1 MLKEIRIGVSLVI
14 ITAVISGLANFYNK
28 FAMKILAVD
37 SFQYT
42 TLKNAIVALII
53 SAIVLTPW
61 ILPKLKKL
69 TKKDWLNLAII
80 GLVGGSVPF
89 LLFFKGLSLTS
100 SVSASFIHKTLFFWV
115 AILAWPFLREKIS
128 KLQFLAL
135 GILLLGNVIFES
147 FRGLSWGLPE
157 TLILAATLLWAIE
170 TVIAKKVLANL
181 DSIVLAWG
189 RMFFGAIILF
199 GFLFFI
205 KDTAGIFQLNLLQI
219 QWLLLASGLL
229 AGYVITWYSALKK
242 LPATVVTCFLV
253 LASPIT
259 TFLNSIFVTHKL
271 ASQNVWGMLII
282 LAGVLLFFK
291 ITKAK
296 NNNIQ
301 FSISNFH

>member
-189 RMFFGAIILF
+189 RMFFGA
-199 GFLFFI
+199 
-205 KDTAGIFQLNLLQI
+205 
-219 QWLLLASGLL
+219 
-229 AGYVITWYSALKK
+229 
-242 LPATVVTCFLV
+242 
-253 LASPIT
+253 
-259 TFLNSIFVTHKL
+259 
-271 ASQNVWGMLII
+271 
-282 LAGVLLFFK
+282 
-291 ITKAK
+291 
-296 NNNIQ
+296 
-301 FSISNFH
+301 

>member
-1 MLKEIRIGVSLVI
+1 
-14 ITAVISGLANFYNK
+14 
-28 FAMKILAVD
+28 
-37 SFQYT
+37 
-42 TLKNAIVALII
+42 
-53 SAIVLTPW
+53 
-61 ILPKLKKL
+61 
-69 TKKDWLNLAII
+69 
-80 GLVGGSVPF
+80 
-89 LLFFKGLSLTS
+89 
-100 SVSASFIHKTLFFWV
+100 
-115 AILAWPFLREKIS
+115 
-128 KLQFLAL
+128 
-135 GILLLGNVIFES
+135 
-147 FRGLSWGLPE
+147 
-157 TLILAATLLWAIE
+157 
-170 TVIAKKVLANL
+170 
-181 DSIVLAWG
+181 
-189 RMFFGAIILF
+189 
-199 GFLFFI
+199 FFI